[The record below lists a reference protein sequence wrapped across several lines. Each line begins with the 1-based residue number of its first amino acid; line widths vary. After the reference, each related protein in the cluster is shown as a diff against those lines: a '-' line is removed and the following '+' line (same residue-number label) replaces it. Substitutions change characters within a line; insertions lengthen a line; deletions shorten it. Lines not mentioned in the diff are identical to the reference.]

1 MTNRIATAQRV
12 HLASN
17 SGVESKTSDFDLGGR
32 VHTLRTSAKLT
43 LKDLSVRSRISVS
56 ALSKIENGQL
66 SPTYEKIVGLAQGL
80 DVDVATLFAAPYS
93 GSVTGR
99 RSITRK
105 GRGIS
110 YDTRNYAYEILCADL
125 TQKRMIPL
133 LARIKER
140 EVRSFGPLL
149 SHDGEEVFYVLEG
162 RVILHSEFY
171 EPTELKAGDCVYFDS
186 RMRHGCVARGVED
199 ALIFW
204 VCTSDAV
211 SEFSRR
217 ASRAGRSG

>member
-1 MTNRIATAQRV
+1 MTTRRSTALRQ
-12 HLASN
+12 APPPAAA
-17 SGVESKTSDFDLGGR
+17 GAPEFDLGAR
-32 VHTLRTSAKLT
+32 VRSLRAAAELT
-43 LKDLSVRSRISVS
+43 LKDLSERSGISVS

-66 SPTYEKIVGLAQGL
+66 SPTYEKIVGLAKGL
-80 DVDVATLFAAPYS
+80 DVDVATLFAESYS

-105 GRGIS
+105 GQGIP

-133 LARIKER
+133 LARVKAREIK
-140 EVRSFGPLL
+140 SFGPLL

-162 RVILHSEFY
+162 RVVLHSEFY

-186 RMRHGCVARGVED
+186 RMGHGCVARGIED
-199 ALIFW
+199 AVVFW
-204 VCTSDAV
+204 VCASDAV
-211 SEFSRR
+211 SELAR
-217 ASRAGRSG
+217 RAGRNEGG